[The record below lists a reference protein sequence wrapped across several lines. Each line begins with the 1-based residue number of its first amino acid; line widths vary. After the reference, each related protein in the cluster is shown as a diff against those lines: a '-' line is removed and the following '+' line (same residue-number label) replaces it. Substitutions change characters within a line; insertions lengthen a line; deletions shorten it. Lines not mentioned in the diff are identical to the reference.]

1 MLLKNAVNEHFC
13 EPQRLRKVLKQINF
27 KMIYLNNDKIDERQF
42 KHWSHFISSLQHV
55 TTVALPLSQSWHLAL
70 EIMVPLSLRAL
81 TRTASQPRKHRLS
94 VYSLVQDDTLHKDLS
109 HSTCLLWYKDG
120 KHQRKLHWNGPVRST
135 QSFWYRR
142 QHHFVWQRD
151 TSIERFKW
159 YLTDRWWWARSEGL
173 H

>member
-1 MLLKNAVNEHFC
+1 MFHLIA
-13 EPQRLRKVLKQINF
+13 
-27 KMIYLNNDKIDERQF
+27 
-42 KHWSHFISSLQHV
+42 SA
-55 TTVALPLSQSWHLAL
+55 VALPLSQSWHLAL
-70 EIMVPLSLRAL
+70 EIMVPLSLGVL
-81 TRTASQPRKHRLS
+81 TWTARQHRKHRIS
-94 VYSLVQDDTLHKDLS
+94 VYSLVQEDTLHRHMS

-142 QHHFVWQRD
+142 QHHFVWQRV

-173 H
+173 YQWPDSWLVGSPWDKSLALFCIWFMSILW